1 MSKELA
7 MLDMSLPAHL
17 QSLELDDTTKALMG
31 SGGSGSKRISIEGGV
46 WRLLV
51 NGKEIAQKE
60 ERNLNVVI
68 VAASSKVART
78 YYAGT
83 YKKGVSA
90 PPDCWSA
97 NGDYPDKSVEA
108 PQATGCANCPQNIKG
123 SGQGEGRACRFSQRI
138 AVVLD
143 NDVGGDVFQL
153 VLPSTSIFGEGEAA
167 LVGVAIGMSLMGT
180 KSFAEI
186 MFGDFMTH
194 TFDQLISN
202 ASKFHHMYAFQAS
215 VPLRIRTPMG
225 GKRGYGPT
233 HSQSLEK
240 HFLGI
245 DNVAV
250 IAFSSLLDPEI
261 IIDETNSMEFP
272 LVLLENKVDYGKYL
286 WSDTEN
292 YQLLREQKPFGALKL
307 CPRTATPTITIVSY
321 GETARHI
328 ADNLELFFIETD
340 YIPELICVTQMH
352 PLDINLI
359 ERCISKTKKLLSVE
373 DGSIGF
379 GFGAEVLSRLIENGC
394 HLEFALRV
402 GAEAVP
408 VPSIV
413 ALELEILPT
422 INRII
427 ALIKSH
433 KKGSVND

>member
-153 VLPSTSIFGEGEAA
+153 VLPSTSIFGEGEAGKWPLQMYAKMIGAKGVPITAVVTEMRFDTASSTPKITFKPVRFLESNEIQTAIEQGKSTEAIKAITMTVAKAKDDAPA
-167 LVGVAIGMSLMGT
+167 LEAP
-180 KSFAEI
+180 KAEI
-186 MFGDFMTH
+186 KAKPAE
-194 TFDQLISN
+194 LE
-202 ASKFHHMYAFQAS
+202 AEPVK
-215 VPLRIRTPMG
+215 RT
-225 GKRGYGPT
+225 
-233 HSQSLEK
+233 
-240 HFLGI
+240 
-245 DNVAV
+245 
-250 IAFSSLLDPEI
+250 
-261 IIDETNSMEFP
+261 
-272 LVLLENKVDYGKYL
+272 
-286 WSDTEN
+286 
-292 YQLLREQKPFGALKL
+292 
-307 CPRTATPTITIVSY
+307 
-321 GETARHI
+321 
-328 ADNLELFFIETD
+328 
-340 YIPELICVTQMH
+340 
-352 PLDINLI
+352 
-359 ERCISKTKKLLSVE
+359 TKKEEPTPKKDL
-373 DGSIGF
+373 
-379 GFGAEVLSRLIENGC
+379 AKVLSDWDDE
-394 HLEFALRV
+394 E
-402 GAEAVP
+402 
-408 VPSIV
+408 
-413 ALELEILPT
+413 
-422 INRII
+422 
-427 ALIKSH
+427 
-433 KKGSVND
+433 

>member
-31 SGGSGSKRISIEGGV
+31 SGGGGSKRISIEGGV

-153 VLPSTSIFGEGEAA
+153 VLPSTSIFGEGEAGKWP
-167 LVGVAIGMSLMGT
+167 L
-180 KSFAEI
+180 
-186 MFGDFMTH
+186 
-194 TFDQLISN
+194 Q
-202 ASKFHHMYAFQAS
+202 MYAKMIGAKG
-215 VPLRIRTPMG
+215 VPITAVVTEMRFDTSSSTPKITFKPVRFLESNEIQTAIDQ
-225 GKRGYGPT
+225 GKSTEAIKAITMTVAKAKDDAPA
-233 HSQSLEK
+233 LEAPK
-240 HFLGI
+240 
-245 DNVAV
+245 AKS
-250 IAFSSLLDPEI
+250 ADPEEVI
-261 IIDETNSMEFP
+261 KVEKEAET
-272 LVLLENKVDYGKYL
+272 LEPTK
-286 WSDTEN
+286 
-292 YQLLREQKPFGALKL
+292 
-307 CPRTATPTITIVSY
+307 RTSKKEEPTP
-321 GETARHI
+321 
-328 ADNLELFFIETD
+328 
-340 YIPELICVTQMH
+340 
-352 PLDINLI
+352 
-359 ERCISKTKKLLSVE
+359 KKDL
-373 DGSIGF
+373 
-379 GFGAEVLSRLIENGC
+379 AKVLSDWDDE
-394 HLEFALRV
+394 E
-402 GAEAVP
+402 
-408 VPSIV
+408 
-413 ALELEILPT
+413 
-422 INRII
+422 
-427 ALIKSH
+427 
-433 KKGSVND
+433 